1 MEKLRVGIIGAGNIA
16 QNAHLPVYQERKD
29 VEVVAI
35 ADWNLE
41 RAQEA
46 AKKFHIPHAYQN
58 VEELLAAEEI
68 DYVDICVW
76 NRSHAP
82 VAIAA
87 AKAGKHIL
95 CEKPMAIDLE
105 DALKM
110 EAAIRKA
117 GVQFMLAVPTRYSA
131 EAQLLNQMRKEGKL
145 GDIYY
150 AKTANVRRRGT
161 PIGWFTDTQKSGGG
175 PVIDIGVHC
184 IDRTGLVDS

>member
-68 DYVDICVW
+68 DYVDICVLEPFPTPRW
-76 NRSHAP
+76 PSRRPRRES
-82 VAIAA
+82 ISC
-87 AKAGKHIL
+87 AKN
-95 CEKPMAIDLE
+95 PWPSTW
-105 DALKM
+105 
-110 EAAIRKA
+110 R
-117 GVQFMLAVPTRYSA
+117 TR
-131 EAQLLNQMRKEGKL
+131 
-145 GDIYY
+145 
-150 AKTANVRRRGT
+150 
-161 PIGWFTDTQKSGGG
+161 
-175 PVIDIGVHC
+175 
-184 IDRTGLVDS
+184 